1 MMNRNR
7 KILLT
12 FAGLAAVIGIAGC
25 GGAGGKPAA
34 SSAAAKADPVTVKL
48 GYTPSLCQAPL
59 FIAKE
64 KDFYK
69 EAGVNVE
76 LVPVDGAHANE
87 AIGSGKIDA
96 MQTLVMK
103 TIKPWQNGLPVKATA
118 GIHSGCVRVVARN
131 DGSVNTAADL
141 KGKKLGVAG
150 LADTGTIVA
159 QRALKLAGVNST
171 PDNME
176 VELVVID
183 RNSLP
188 QALESGQVD
197 AIAMTDPV
205 GALAEKQYGF
215 KTIVD
220 TATSPEFKD
229 EYCCDLV
236 IADKLLKEHPEAA
249 KRLTAAVMKGSLYV
263 HDHLSESVK
272 ILADKK
278 YVSGDP
284 AFNESLLATYNYKP
298 SVKGG
303 YTALQ
308 DSAQDLG
315 DLGLVKKTDGK
326 KFADQYFFFFDGL
339 ADTPTL

>member
-1 MMNRNR
+1 MKSK

-12 FAGLAAVIGIAGC
+12 LLAGAAAAGIAGC
-25 GGAGGKPAA
+25 AGVGGKPAA
-34 SSAAAKADPVTVKL
+34 SSAAAKADPVTIKL

-64 KDFYK
+64 KNFYK

-76 LVPVDGAHANE
+76 MVPVDGAHANE
-87 AIGSGKIDA
+87 AIASGQIDA

-131 DGSVNTAADL
+131 DGSVTKIADL

-159 QRALKLAGVNST
+159 QRALKLAGVGAT
-171 PDNME
+171 QKNME
-176 VELVVID
+176 VELVVVE

-205 GALAEKQYGF
+205 GAQAEKQYGF
-215 KTIVD
+215 KTILD

-236 IADKLLKEHPEAA
+236 VSDKILKEHPEAA
-249 KRLTAAVMKGSLYV
+249 KRLTAAVMKGALYV
-263 HDHLSESVK
+263 HENLDDAVK

-278 YVSGDP
+278 YVAGDP
-284 AFNESLLATYNYKP
+284 AFNKSLLGTYNYKP

-303 YTALQ
+303 YAALE
-308 DSAQDLG
+308 DSARDLG
-315 DLGLVKKTDGK
+315 DLGLVNKTGGK

>member
-1 MMNRNR
+1 MNQKR
-7 KILLT
+7 KVLLT

-34 SSAAAKADPVTVKL
+34 SAAKADPVTVKL

-131 DGSVNTAADL
+131 DGSVKTVADL

-159 QRALKLAGVNST
+159 QRALKLSGVNTT

-176 VELVVID
+176 VELVVVD

-188 QALESGQVD
+188 QALQSGQVD

-220 TATSPEFKD
+220 TATSPEFKN

-236 IADKLLKEHPEAA
+236 VADKLLKEHPEAA
-249 KRLTAAVMKGSLYV
+249 KRLTLAVMKGALYV
-263 HDHLSESVK
+263 HQNLDDSVK

-284 AFNESLLATYNYKP
+284 EFNKSLLATYNYKP

-308 DSAQDLG
+308 DSSQDLG
-315 DLGLVKKTDGK
+315 ELGLVNPTDGK